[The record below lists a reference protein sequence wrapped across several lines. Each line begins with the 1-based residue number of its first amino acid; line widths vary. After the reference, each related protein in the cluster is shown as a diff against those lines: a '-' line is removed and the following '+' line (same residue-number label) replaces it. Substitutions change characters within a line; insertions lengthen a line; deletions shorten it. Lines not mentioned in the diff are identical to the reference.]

1 MSTQCRFCGEA
12 VRPDSMFCPS
22 CGQLI
27 GMAGNAV
34 PPFPGGGKPSSSAA
48 PVAQRPSE
56 PLAPVPLPAPLAADA
71 PPSAPAPQSAPAP
84 TPVAEPQAA
93 PARPADAQ
101 PAVAQQVEAPQVEA
115 PAPALAS
122 TVTLPDGQR
131 LGLDQILVFGRS
143 PERGAAAYQGVP
155 IRLDDPAR
163 AMSRVHLVLAPA
175 SGAVI
180 ATDPGSANGT
190 LLEREGVQYGLVA
203 GTPTALVPGD
213 RLLLGDAVLL
223 VA

>member
-27 GMAGNAV
+27 GMPANVV
-34 PPFPGGGKPSSSAA
+34 PPFPGGGAKNPASPTAA
-48 PVAQRPSE
+48 VDQRPAE
-56 PLAPVPLPAPLAADA
+56 PLAPVPLPAPLAPEPA
-71 PPSAPAPQSAPAP
+71 PQATPASQAPAP
-84 TPVAEPQAA
+84 
-93 PARPADAQ
+93 D
-101 PAVAQQVEAPQVEA
+101 A
-115 PAPALAS
+115 PAPAQPEAPAKQPATAS
-122 TVTLPDGQR
+122 DPVLPTAVTLPDGQR
-131 LGLDQILVFGRS
+131 LGLEAVLVFGRS

-175 SGAVI
+175 AGAVI

-190 LLEREGVQYGLVA
+190 LLERDSTQYALVA

-223 VA
+223 IA

>member
-27 GMAGNAV
+27 GMAGNVV
-34 PPFPGGGKPSSSAA
+34 PPFPGGTKPTSSGA
-48 PVAQRPSE
+48 PVAPRPTE
-56 PLAPVPLPAPLAADA
+56 PLAPVPLPAPLASDA
-71 PPSAPAPQSAPAP
+71 PSSAPAPQPAP
-84 TPVAEPQAA
+84 TPAAEPQAA
-93 PARPADAQ
+93 PAEAQ
-101 PAVAQQVEAPQVEA
+101 PAVSPQVEA
-115 PAPALAS
+115 QPVEAQPVAAPALAS

-131 LGLDQILVFGRS
+131 LGLDRVLVFGRS
-143 PERGAAAYQGVP
+143 PERGAAAHQGVP

-175 SGAVI
+175 AGAVI

-190 LLEREGVQYGLVA
+190 LLERDGIQYGLVA
-203 GTPTALVPGD
+203 GTPSALVPGD

-223 VA
+223 IA

>member
-27 GMAGNAV
+27 GMPGSVV
-34 PPFPGGGKPSSSAA
+34 PPFPGGAASTPSGT
-48 PVAQRPSE
+48 PVEQRPSE
-56 PLAPVPLPAPLAADA
+56 PLPPVPLPAPLTPEPA
-71 PPSAPAPQSAPAP
+71 PQVVAAPAPQSAPIPQSSPAP
-84 TPVAEPQAA
+84 QADPPAQSKASPAA
-93 PARPADAQ
+93 PAIPT
-101 PAVAQQVEAPQVEA
+101 
-115 PAPALAS
+115 

-131 LGLDQILVFGRS
+131 LGLDQVLVFGRS

-155 IRLDDPAR
+155 QRLDDPER

-175 SGAVI
+175 AGAVI

-190 LLEREGVQYGLVA
+190 LLERDGVQYALVSGTPSALVA
-203 GTPTALVPGD
+203 GD
-213 RLLLGDAVLL
+213 RLLLGDAVLRIS
-223 VA
+223 